1 MPAKPETNLYN
12 RLKENLSDCLI
23 TRIESRVNLG
33 IPDCFLAFRNGEF
46 IPLELKVVKHGR
58 KVRLSPHQVAYHL
71 RHAQNGNRTFILVEY
86 KPPRTIKEEPRLML
100 FRGSQALELLQ
111 SGIDTTPVA
120 SWHTQAVMWRM
131 LAMELEQS

>member
-12 RLKENLSDCLI
+12 RLKENLSNCLF

-46 IPLELKVVKHGR
+46 VPVELKVVKHGR

-86 KPPRTIKEEPRLML
+86 RPPRSLKQDPKILL
-100 FRGSQALELLQ
+100 FRGAQAMELLQ
-111 SGIDTTPVA
+111 SGVDTTPVA
-120 SWHTQAVMWRM
+120 SWHPGAVMWGM
-131 LAMELEQS
+131 LGMELETS